1 MSVLGE
7 GAGRYAA
14 AACGLTLLLACGAGA
29 QARPSAGDTL
39 EPARPESVGLSS
51 ERLGR
56 LDRYLDGEIAQHHKA
71 GAVVLIA
78 RHGRIAWQKAYGVMD
93 IASGAPMR
101 TDAIFRLFSMTK
113 PITSVAL
120 LSLYERGRFQLTD
133 PLDEYLPAFADVRVF
148 AGLDAQGQMI
158 LEKPKRPIT
167 LQDLFRHTAGLTY
180 GGYFDSTPVD
190 KAYQAAGIDYGHL
203 DSLSD
208 LVAEVA
214 RQPLLY
220 QPGERWVY
228 SFSHDVLAY
237 LVERLSG
244 MPFDAYCQK
253 VIFEPLGMRDT
264 VFGVPAEL
272 AARYPTL
279 YQAGKDG
286 ALQAVPADKDP
297 YRHFTG
303 HPFGGVSAA
312 STAGDYL
319 RFAEMLLHG
328 GRLGGVRILAPGT
341 VELMSSDN
349 LPPTAAYWQ
358 PGVRFGLGV
367 AVVTDPA
374 QEGVI
379 GSKGAFGWPGLA
391 STWVDI
397 DPKEDLVALLMVQ
410 SWPRDESF
418 DAAFHTLVYQAISR

>member
-1 MSVLGE
+1 VSVLG
-7 GAGRYAA
+7 GWPRRCVAA
-14 AACGLTLLLACGAGA
+14 VRAVALSLAFGAGA
-29 QARPSAGDTL
+29 GAHATAGDAFEL
-39 EPARPESVGLSS
+39 ARPESVGLSS
-51 ERLGR
+51 ARLER
-56 LDRYLDGEIAQHHKA
+56 LDRYLDSEIAQQHKA

-120 LSLYERGRFQLTD
+120 LTLYEQGKFQLTD
-133 PLDEYLPAFADVRVF
+133 ALEQYLPAFGDVRVF
-148 AGLDAQGQMI
+148 GGLDAQGQMI

-167 LQDLFRHTAGLTY
+167 LQDLFRHTAGFAY
-180 GGYFDSTPVD
+180 GGYFDPTPVD
-190 KAYQAAGIDYGHL
+190 EAYQAAGIDYAQL
-203 DSLSD
+203 NSLSE
-208 LVAEVA
+208 LVTKLAGE
-214 RQPLLY
+214 PLLY
-220 QPGERWVY
+220 QPGEQWVY

-237 LVERLSG
+237 LVERFSG
-244 MPFDAYCQK
+244 IPFDAYCRK

-264 VFGVPAEL
+264 VFGLPADR

-279 YQAGKDG
+279 YQADRNG
-286 ALQAVPADKDP
+286 ALQAVPPAADT

-303 HPFGGVSAA
+303 HPFGGVSIA

-328 GRLGGVRILAPGT
+328 GALGGVRILAPKT

-349 LPPTAAYWQ
+349 LPPGTAYWQ

-374 QEGVI
+374 QEGII
-379 GSKGAFGWPGLA
+379 GSKGSFGWPGAA

-410 SWPRDESF
+410 FMPRDLSF
-418 DAAFHTLVYQAISR
+418 DAAFHTLVYQAIVR